1 MKKSTRRTCR
11 FLFRVVTFFLCLAVL
26 VSLLQTPSRALQ
38 KEDVLET
45 YIDRTFSE
53 ILGRTA
59 GIEDIRL
66 WYPNLKKGNSSAVSM
81 IDTLT
86 EGAEFQAKGLS
97 TEEKLNVVY
106 RAMLGHDVDQE
117 GKAYWLRLLQGGV
130 SKAVLVHAIAGT
142 GEFKNFCAGY
152 SVKPGDVSITEERDL
167 DPEMTVAISGMCR
180 SLTGRQPE
188 AAELNT
194 WTSALVNNQAG
205 LSNFLLNFMKTDEFK
220 NLGYTREMTVQV
232 LFESMLGRLPDENEK
247 NEYIDVLS
255 HGVSM
260 DFVVDR
266 IAKTEEFANVC
277 AGKGI
282 LPGNIELTEPRD
294 MHYELTGFIARF
306 YEKLAG
312 RVASPEE
319 LNEGIGQL
327 LSGDRKV
334 TEMLSSVLESSES
347 QDALASNDEFLS
359 AVYEV
364 LYGEQPEADKIEAY
378 KIGLDHGITRSHILK
393 EITKAPAFAEKMA
406 ELGIEGAEEKKVP
419 EKVLAL
425 TFDDGPYTPVTTRI
439 LDALK
444 PYDAHATFFVVGNRV
459 NPYSESVIRAVNQ
472 DCEIA
477 NHTWNHT
484 TLTRISAAA
493 VEQQMNDC
501 DNAVYNLAGVHTR
514 VMRPVGG
521 SYSGTV
527 AANVGRPMIIWSV
540 DTNDW
545 KYRNAQHVIDEI
557 LNNARDGDIVLMH
570 DLYETTAEAVEY
582 VVPKLIEKGF
592 TLVTISELAEYKG
605 IDLQAGEAYFSL
617 RG

>member
-1 MKKSTRRTCR
+1 MRKSTRRTCR
-11 FLFRVVTFFLCLAVL
+11 FIFRVVTFFMCLAVL
-26 VSLLQTPSRALQ
+26 VSLIQVPSLASK
-38 KEDVLET
+38 KEDVLEN
-45 YIDRTFSE
+45 YIDRTFSV

-59 GIEDIRL
+59 SNEDFRL
-66 WYPNLKKGNSSAVSM
+66 WYPNLKKGSATAVSM
-81 IDTLT
+81 IDQLT
-86 EGAEFQAKGLS
+86 ESSEYQAKGLS
-97 TEEKLNVVY
+97 TEQTVDVLY
-106 RAMLGHDVDQE
+106 RSMLGHEADQKGRE
-117 GKAYWLRLLQGGV
+117 YWLRLLSGGV
-130 SKAVLVHAIAGT
+130 SKTVLVHAIAGT
-142 GEFKNFCAGY
+142 DEFKTFCAKNT
-152 SVKPGDVSITEERDL
+152 VKPGDVTITEERDMN
-167 DPEMTVAISGMCR
+167 PEMTLAVAKMCK
-180 SLTGRQPE
+180 SLTGREPQAE
-188 AAELNT
+188 ELNT
-194 WTSALVNNQAG
+194 WISQLTGNQAG
-205 LSNFLLNFMKTDEFK
+205 LANFLLRFMKSDEFT
-220 NLGYTREMTVQV
+220 NLGYDREITVQV
-232 LFESMLGRLPDENEK
+232 VFESMLERTPTEQEK
-247 NEYIDVLS
+247 AEFIDILS

-266 IAKTEEFANVC
+266 IAKTQEFSELC

-282 LPGNIELTEPRD
+282 LPGNIELSEPRD

-312 RVASPEE
+312 HVATADE
-319 LNEGIGQL
+319 LNDGIGKV
-327 LSGDRKV
+327 LSGEVKV
-334 TEMLSSVLESSES
+334 TKMLSEVLESPES
-347 QDALASNDEFLS
+347 QETLASNDDFLN

-364 LYGEQPEADKIEAY
+364 LYDTAPEGEAIEGY
-378 KIGLDHGITRSHILK
+378 RIGMEHGITRSHVLE
-393 EITKAPAFAEKMA
+393 EITKSEAFSEKMK
-406 ELGIEGAEEKKVP
+406 ELGIETSEEKQVP
-419 EKVLAL
+419 EKIIAL

-459 NPYSESVIRAVNQ
+459 NPYSESIIRAVNQ
-472 DCEIA
+472 NCEIA

-484 TLTRISAAA
+484 TLTRISGDA
-493 VEQQMNDC
+493 VAQQMNDC
-501 DNAVYNLAGVHTR
+501 DNAVFNLAGVHTR

-527 AANVGRPMIIWSV
+527 SANVGRPMIIWSV

-557 LNNARDGDIVLMH
+557 LNNARDGDIILMH